1 MLQHA
6 DEFSLGAAMR
16 PGLFYAN
23 FNSCFLSCVPT
34 IPLEE
39 SADVAEE
46 RCILMIVHPAAFG
59 IAVFGLVILMPSE
72 NYSWWGDWLHL
83 LSALVSALAGCQAV
97 MP

>member
-1 MLQHA
+1 LQHA

-34 IPLEE
+34 IPCEE

-46 RCILMIVHPAAFG
+46 RCILMIVHPAAFA
-59 IAVFGLVILMPSE
+59 IPVLFGLVIPMPSE

-83 LSALVSALAGCQAV
+83 LSALVSAPAACQAV
-97 MP
+97 LA